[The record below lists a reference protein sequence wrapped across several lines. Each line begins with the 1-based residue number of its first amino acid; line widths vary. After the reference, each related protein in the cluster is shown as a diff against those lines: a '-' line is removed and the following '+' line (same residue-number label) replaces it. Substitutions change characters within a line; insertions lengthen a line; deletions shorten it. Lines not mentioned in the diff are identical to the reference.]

1 MDYPTVATQGYD
13 RVFFN
18 WLKWIMIIV
27 DEERTVLFFKP
38 SFLVSYISVFLAEAG
53 VGHTDCG
60 EHADSCGGHRYQGDP
75 GLGMWHSIGLE

>member
-1 MDYPTVATQGYD
+1 
-13 RVFFN
+13 
-18 WLKWIMIIV
+18 MIIV

-75 GLGMWHSIGLE
+75 GLGR